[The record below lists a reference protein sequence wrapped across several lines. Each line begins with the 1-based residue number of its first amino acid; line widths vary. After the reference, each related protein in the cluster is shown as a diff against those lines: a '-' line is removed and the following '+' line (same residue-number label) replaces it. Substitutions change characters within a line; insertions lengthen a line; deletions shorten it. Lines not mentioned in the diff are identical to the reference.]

1 MSTNKLFNIPTN
13 IFSDFV
19 DKYMG
24 TPVIFTLL
32 VIFQGCFGGLG
43 VGQTPKRLSNMA
55 TSPIS
60 RGFLILAIAYTAT
73 SNIEIALFSTV
84 IFFIFLHLLR
94 TKEEFDE
101 FGSYI

>member
-1 MSTNKLFNIPTN
+1 MSTNKLFNIPTD
-13 IFSDFV
+13 IFPEFV

-32 VIFQGCFGGLG
+32 VIFQGCFGSLG
-43 VGQTPKRLSNMA
+43 VGQTPKRLSKLSN
-55 TSPIS
+55 SPVI
-60 RGFLILAIAYTAT
+60 RICFILAIAYTAT
-73 SNIEIALFSTV
+73 TDIETALISTTA
-84 IFFIFLHLLR
+84 FFIFLHLLR